1 MINNNFQDINIEL
14 ISQTLLSHLLT
25 AYQIFLFKFTSGD
38 SLNIIQKEL

>member
-14 ISQTLLSHLLT
+14 ISQTLLSLLT
-25 AYQIFLFKFTSGD
+25 AYQIFLIKFTSGD